1 MIVDRL
7 VCFFLLYFFL
17 FFRVGNKAAV
27 SFQWTVSFIKRKK
40 KHKEMEEELRELRD
54 LVAQLR
60 ADNEKLRQEQN
71 HAVPSSPIAGPS
83 GIFSATH

>member
-1 MIVDRL
+1 
-7 VCFFLLYFFL
+7 
-17 FFRVGNKAAV
+17 
-27 SFQWTVSFIKRKK
+27 
-40 KHKEMEEELRELRD
+40 MEEELRELRD

-83 GIFSATH
+83 REFLVPPTDQSVLMPH

>member
-1 MIVDRL
+1 
-7 VCFFLLYFFL
+7 
-17 FFRVGNKAAV
+17 
-27 SFQWTVSFIKRKK
+27 
-40 KHKEMEEELRELRD
+40 MEEELRELRD

-83 GIFSATH
+83 REFSVPSTDQSVGANATLTE